1 MRNGWGRDAHIPALS
16 ALPEF
21 EITAVSTSRQET
33 ADETAKHF
41 GIPHAFADPC
51 RMVQHP
57 DVDLVSICVRVPF
70 HHQLGMA
77 ALNAGKHLYCEW
89 PLAATTEQA
98 QQMRDL
104 AVRKGV
110 HHMVGLQARGPREFN
125 RVRDLV
131 AEGYVGKVL
140 SCTMIITTPAWGTEF
155 TLDWAY
161 MADRSNGN
169 TLMTS
174 PGGHSI
180 DALCYCLGEF
190 KELSS
195 VVATQRQ
202 RIKIVET
209 GETIQMTAPDQVL
222 ISGVLQS
229 GAVASVHLK
238 GGTGNGTGFL
248 FEIHGTEGDLAIVPT
263 EARPGT
269 SVQISE
275 FTVRGAQAGKPLAD
289 LSIPESYRW
298 VPASGSTRGT
308 ALQCCAT
315 LQRMVEGVFAKE
327 NPSARLRWL
336 FNGINC
342 STRSSRRRTA
352 GAARFF
358 SDHDFP
364 LVDKARTRR
373 TPDTYRTHGRKGTVP
388 ILGAS
393 CIQLM
398 IRRGSDHKPE
408 RDT

>member
-1 MRNGWGRDAHIPALS
+1 MATGKIRVGIIGASMRNGWGRDAHIPALR

-41 GIPHAFADPC
+41 GIPHAFADPYK
-51 RMVQHP
+51 MVQHP

-104 AVRKGV
+104 AVSKGV
-110 HHMVGLQARGPREFN
+110 HHMVGLQARGAPVFN

-155 TLDWAY
+155 NLDWAY
-161 MADRSNGN
+161 MADRSKGN

-195 VVATQRQ
+195 VVANQRQ
-202 RIKIVET
+202 RVKIVET
-209 GETIQMTAPDQVL
+209 GEMIEMTAPDQVL
-222 ISGVLQS
+222 INGVLQS
-229 GAVASVHLK
+229 GAVASLHLK
-238 GGTGNGTGFL
+238 GGTANGTVFL
-248 FEIHGTEGDLAIVPT
+248 FEVHGTKGTLSIVPV
-263 EARPGT
+263 EAHRAT
-269 SVQISE
+269 YIQVSE
-275 FTVRGAQAGKPLAD
+275 FTVRGAQADKPLAD
-289 LSIPESYRW
+289 LPIPESYRW
-298 VPASGSTRGT
+298 VPPAVPAGLPFNVAQLFVRMAEAIREGKSVSPDFDVAFKRHQLLDAIQKASDTGSR
-308 ALQCCAT
+308 Q
-315 LQRMVEGVFAKE
+315 
-327 NPSARLRWL
+327 
-336 FNGINC
+336 
-342 STRSSRRRTA
+342 
-352 GAARFF
+352 
-358 SDHDFP
+358 
-364 LVDKARTRR
+364 
-373 TPDTYRTHGRKGTVP
+373 
-388 ILGAS
+388 IL
-393 CIQLM
+393 
-398 IRRGSDHKPE
+398 
-408 RDT
+408 